1 MSNIKQP
8 KIGLALGSGGARGLA
23 HIGVIKV
30 LEENNIPIDFI
41 AGSSI
46 GAMVGGFYASGLNI
60 KELEEIAL
68 GTDWRRIFSTL
79 LEPSFKKGLIGGEK
93 LKTFIEQ
100 HTDRKNFETC
110 KIPFAAV
117 ATDLKTG
124 EIVVLDEGEM
134 APAIRASISIP
145 LIFKPV
151 EINGRTLA
159 DGGLSA
165 PVPAEV
171 ARNMGADIV
180 IAVNL
185 DKHYYDKQWNPGW
198 YDVANDSLSILRHHL
213 ALLNTVNADIV
224 VEVNTGKT
232 FWYKFVNGRDKILAG
247 EKATKEML
255 PKLQKMIYQKSERSL
270 KKYLKFFQ
278 R

>member
-1 MSNIKQP
+1 
-8 KIGLALGSGGARGLA
+8 
-23 HIGVIKV
+23 
-30 LEENNIPIDFI
+30 
-41 AGSSI
+41 
-46 GAMVGGFYASGLNI
+46 MVGGFYASGLNI

-151 EINGRTLA
+151 EIDGRTLA

-165 PVPAEV
+165 PVPAEIT
-171 ARNMGADIV
+171 RKMGANIV

-185 DKHYYDKQWNPGW
+185 DKHYYDEQWKPGW
-198 YDVANDSLSILRHHL
+198 YDIANDSLNILRHHL

-224 VEVNTGKT
+224 IEINTGKT

>member
-151 EINGRTLA
+151 EIDGRTLA

-165 PVPAEV
+165 PVPAEIT
-171 ARNMGADIV
+171 RKMGANIV

-185 DKHYYDKQWNPGW
+185 DKHYYDEQWKPGW
-198 YDVANDSLSILRHHL
+198 YDIANDSLNILRHHL

-224 VEVNTGKT
+224 IEINTGKT